1 MIKPLLHGS
10 YMYMCILSDPRPS
23 EPLTAYADVV
33 RSDYPIQL
41 NISAELVE
49 NAILIS
55 WEKRQRNEERDYC
68 LHKYTWTLEVFTWTY
83 NEIVDLYSLVWNQSF
98 VQNDSQ
104 TPINHSISPEDCD
117 RNNTYFS
124 LSESKNFTYY
134 KFQIKVYN
142 TKKGKLVKGSD
153 FYGSHLYYFDKQ
165 GQLSLVQN

>member
-1 MIKPLLHGS
+1 MVS
-10 YMYMCILSDPRPS
+10 TCMYMYKCILLDSRPSDRPS
-23 EPLTAYADVV
+23 ELPP
-33 RSDYPIQL
+33 SDGGNLDYRIQL
-41 NISAELVE
+41 NISAKLVK

-55 WEKRQRNEERDYC
+55 WEKRQRKKQTDFCKHR
-68 LHKYTWTLEVFTWTY
+68 YTWTLEVFTWTY

-104 TPINHSISPEDCD
+104 TPINVLISHEDCN
-117 RNNTYFS
+117 RNKTYFL

-142 TKKGKLVKGSD
+142 TKKGKLVIGSD

-165 GQLSLVQN
+165 GQLSLVQS